1 VLTSVGLP
9 VEAIAIIAGVDAFM
23 DMGRTAVNVF
33 GNTTAVLLVRKF
45 GGMSDVPSEGYAL
58 EGALATEPSGAS

>member
-1 VLTSVGLP
+1 

-45 GGMSDVPSEGYAL
+45 GGMSDEPSEGYVL
-58 EGALATEPSGAS
+58 DGALTTSGATGSAA